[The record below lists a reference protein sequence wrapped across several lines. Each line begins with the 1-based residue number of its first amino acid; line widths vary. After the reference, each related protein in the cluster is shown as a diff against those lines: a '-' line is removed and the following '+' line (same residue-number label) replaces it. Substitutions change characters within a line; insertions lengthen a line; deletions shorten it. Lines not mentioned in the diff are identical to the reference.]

1 MTLKPTNGNG
11 YISTH
16 GEKILAF
23 DANGNVPLTD
33 QERQAMIDQLEQKF
47 AEVMDILRID
57 RVSDPN
63 SRETPR
69 RLARM
74 WVNELFIGRY
84 TPPPAVTI
92 FPNRKKVNELIISK
106 GIKVMSVCSH
116 HWQPISG
123 TCTIGYM
130 PGDYIIGLSKLTR
143 IVEWFSRRGQI
154 QEEMGEQIADYL
166 EELLQ
171 PRALGVIIQAK
182 HYCMIARGVEADHEQ
197 SDMVTSVM
205 RGELQHDDNLRN
217 EFLRLAIP

>member
-1 MTLKPTNGNG
+1 MNLEQKNGNG
-11 YISTH
+11 CVAIEQLQS
-16 GEKILAF
+16 F
-23 DANGNVPLTD
+23 DANGNMPIPD
-33 QERQAMIDQLEQKF
+33 HERQRMIEQLEQKF
-47 AEVMDILRID
+47 AEMMDILRID
-57 RVSDPN
+57 RTRDPN

-84 TPPPAVTI
+84 TPPPPVTI
-92 FPNRKKVNELIISK
+92 FPNRKNVNELIISK

-166 EELLQ
+166 ESMLK
-171 PRALGVIIQAK
+171 PRALGVIITAK

-197 SDMVTSVM
+197 SDMITSVL
-205 RGELQHDDNLRN
+205 RGELQHDANLRN
-217 EFLRLAIP
+217 EFFRLAQS

>member
-1 MTLKPTNGNG
+1 MTPEHTNGNG
-11 YISTH
+11 SIMVT
-16 GEKILAF
+16 EKRPLAF
-23 DANGNVPLTD
+23 DANGNMPLD
-33 QERQAMIDQLEQKF
+33 DDELDEMVAKLQAKF
-47 AEVMDILRID
+47 GEIMDILRID
-57 RVSDPN
+57 RAGDPN

-74 WVNELFIGRY
+74 WVRELFIGRY

-92 FPNRKKVNELIISK
+92 FPNRKRVNELIVST

-166 EELLQ
+166 EQLLK

-197 SDMVTSVM
+197 SDMITSVL
-205 RGELQHDDNLRN
+205 RGQLQSDANLRT
-217 EFLRLAIP
+217 EFLRLASP

>member
-1 MTLKPTNGNG
+1 MTLEQKNGNG
-11 YISTH
+11 CVTSEH
-16 GEKILAF
+16 VPAF
-23 DANGNVPLTD
+23 DANGNLPLSD
-33 QERQAMIDQLEQKF
+33 QERQCMVEQLERKF

-57 RVSDPN
+57 RSRDPN

-84 TPPPAVTI
+84 TPPPVVTI

-130 PGDYIIGLSKLTR
+130 PGDHIIGLSKLTR

-166 EELLQ
+166 EDLLK
-171 PRALGVIIQAK
+171 PRALGVIISAK
-182 HYCMIARGVEADHEQ
+182 HYCMIARGVEADDEQ
-197 SDMVTSVM
+197 SDMITSVL
-205 RGELQHDDNLRN
+205 RGALQDDSNLRN
-217 EFLRLAIP
+217 EFLRLAMP